1 MNDDSDLIR
10 LFDEAQQPLPADAF
24 VATILENIRQS
35 RRQRLLRQVG
45 MTAVVLIAGA
55 WAAPYA
61 AEQTLRT
68 AGWLA
73 EGWTGQASEL
83 ALASPLGW
91 LCGALIIWRIVR
103 QRLQ

>member
-1 MNDDSDLIR
+1 MNDDSDLTR
-10 LFDEAQQPLPADAF
+10 LFDDAQQPLPVENF
-24 VATILENIRQS
+24 VATALENVRQA
-35 RRQRLLRQVG
+35 RRRRLLRQA
-45 MTAVVLIAGA
+45 AVVAVTLVAGA

-61 AEQTLRT
+61 AEQTLRA

-83 ALASPLGW
+83 AIASPLGW
-91 LCGALIIWRIVR
+91 LCGALVIWRIVR